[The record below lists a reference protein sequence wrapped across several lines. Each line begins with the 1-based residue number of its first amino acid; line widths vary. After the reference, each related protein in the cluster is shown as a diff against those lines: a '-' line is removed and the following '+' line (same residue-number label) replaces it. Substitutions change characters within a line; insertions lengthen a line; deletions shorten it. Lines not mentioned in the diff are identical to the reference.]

1 MKTLIKSS
9 CVITAVDD
17 YCGEIV
23 IDGETETTVVIK
35 RAAKIGVEIITRSFS
50 ILALLFLIAATDL
63 AQTPIEAR
71 VDKFVKSEMERQ
83 KIPGVSLA
91 VIKDGKP
98 LIVKGYGFANLEHQV
113 PVKPDTFFQS
123 ASVGKQFTAMAVML
137 LVEDGKIELDQKIG
151 KYLDVPEAWK
161 NITVRNLLTHTS
173 GLPRN
178 VDFDERRD
186 YTDTET
192 WALIKQVS
200 PTNSPGEI
208 WRYSNL
214 GYLTLGFLV
223 TKVSGKPYYSF
234 MQERVF
240 KPLGMTTARTI
251 SEEDIVPN
259 RAAGY
264 RLVNG
269 EVKNQEWVSPSMN
282 SGPDGSFYFTI
293 RDMVKWDDALSNG
306 KLLSKA
312 SYEQMWTPV
321 RLADGKEQTYGFG
334 WALSRLNGKRV
345 IAHGGSW
352 QGFKVIIARYP
363 DNGLS
368 VIVFANSA
376 DANTDGI
383 ASRIAVLM
391 DPSLKPIPIVDPDPK
406 LSADL
411 RTLFEK
417 ILAGTIDETRFTPR
431 LAAALKDPNHK
442 LLAQLKT
449 TAAIRKFE
457 LLDTREVGDIKGWQY
472 AVEFGSISVVLE
484 LARDKDG
491 KIFHFVIHPQ

>member
-1 MKTLIKSS
+1 
-9 CVITAVDD
+9 
-17 YCGEIV
+17 
-23 IDGETETTVVIK
+23 
-35 RAAKIGVEIITRSFS
+35 
-50 ILALLFLIAATDL
+50 
-63 AQTPIEAR
+63 
-71 VDKFVKSEMERQ
+71 
-83 KIPGVSLA
+83 
-91 VIKDGKP
+91 
-98 LIVKGYGFANLEHQV
+98 
-113 PVKPDTFFQS
+113 
-123 ASVGKQFTAMAVML
+123 
-137 LVEDGKIELDQKIG
+137 
-151 KYLDVPEAWK
+151 
-161 NITVRNLLTHTS
+161 
-173 GLPRN
+173 
-178 VDFDERRD
+178 
-186 YTDTET
+186 
-192 WALIKQVS
+192 
-200 PTNSPGEI
+200 
-208 WRYSNL
+208 
-214 GYLTLGFLV
+214 
-223 TKVSGKPYYSF
+223 

-368 VIVFANSA
+368 VIVLANSA
-376 DANTDGI
+376 DANPDGI
-383 ASRIAVLM
+383 ASRIAALM

-406 LSADL
+406 LSAEL

-417 ILAGTIDETRFTPR
+417 IVAGTIDESRFTPR
-431 LAAALKDPNHK
+431 IVAALRDPNDK

-449 TAAIRKFE
+449 VGAIRKFE
-457 LLDTREVGDIKGWQY
+457 LLSAMEAGDDKGWQY

-491 KIFHFVIHPQ
+491 KIFHFVIQPQ